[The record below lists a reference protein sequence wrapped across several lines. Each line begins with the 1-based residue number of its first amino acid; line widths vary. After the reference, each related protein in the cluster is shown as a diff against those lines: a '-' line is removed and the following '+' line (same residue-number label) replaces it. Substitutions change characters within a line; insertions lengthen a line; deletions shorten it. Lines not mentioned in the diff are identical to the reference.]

1 MHVRLF
7 KLLLLLCLMSGVLS
21 LSYFYSVQASWL
33 AQIPTGAIP
42 TITGSPLGPM
52 ATVRRDINLD
62 QINVRAGPH
71 ASNYDVIG
79 ILIAGQSVPA
89 LGRTPGGLWI
99 EIAYPGVP
107 GGVGWVYAPYVS
119 VTGDL
124 PIVIPPPTSTPRTT
138 PTIDPTLAAQFI
150 VDIPPTRLPT
160 FTPPPPLI
168 IPTFPVEK
176 SLGSTAGVPMGFI
189 IIGLGVIGIFGT
201 LISFLRDG

>member
-1 MHVRLF
+1 MHARF
-7 KLLLLLCLMSGVLS
+7 YKLLLLVTVGVGVMSLTC
-21 LSYFYSVQASWL
+21 FYAVQASRL
-33 AQIPTGAIP
+33 AQIPTVSIP

-52 ATVRRDINLD
+52 ATVRRDINLE

-71 ASNYDVIG
+71 ASNYDIIG

-160 FTPPPPLI
+160 FTPPPPLV
-168 IPTFPVEK
+168 IPTYPVEK
-176 SLGSTAGVPMGFI
+176 ALSSTAGVPMGFI

-201 LISFLRDG
+201 LISFLRDH